1 MSDLQVSNYEIGRT
15 LEILLAGRKI
25 NTFIDNGEE
34 YYVILQAKKKF
45 REDIRD
51 IGTFEV
57 KTRREFCKTRKFLSF
72 NELTEAKELNR
83 YNKMRS
89 ITLSAGLKQGF
100 SLGQAISY
108 LEEISKKNLKG
119 NFKIGFKG
127 QSKEYKKKSSKQ
139 FYFLFFVSLIICLF
153 SFMCTI

>member
-1 MSDLQVSNYEIGRT
+1 MR
-15 LEILLAGRKI
+15 LENL
-25 NTFIDNGEE
+25 
-34 YYVILQAKKKF
+34 
-45 REDIRD
+45 
-51 IGTFEV
+51 
-57 KTRREFCKTRKFLSF
+57 LSF

-108 LEEISKKNLKG
+108 LEEISDQKLKG

-127 QSKEYKKKSSKQ
+127 QSKEYKKSSNQ
-139 FYFLFFVSLIICLF
+139 FYFFFLFLSSLYI
-153 SFMCTI
+153 